1 MPAVYIC
8 ADCSFRTIFE
18 TDSVI
23 TTAITNLWG
32 IIPFALLLPAGILA
46 LRFKKRKA
54 TTAKKE
60 EGQEESREKAL
71 LTAHPSP

>member
-1 MPAVYIC
+1 VSSINSLLVCLLYILV
-8 ADCSFRTIFE
+8 IG
-18 TDSVI
+18 VI

-32 IIPFALLLPAGILA
+32 IIPFELLLPAGILA

-60 EGQEESREKAL
+60 EEEEKRGSRRAGRKL
-71 LTAHPSP
+71 F